1 VDNGDT
7 ELLAKIRAGDAQAL
21 SRLLARYE
29 SRVYA
34 FGMRLCREPEDARDV
49 LQETMLTLA
58 RSADGFEGRSSLS
71 TWLFTVARSFCIKQ
85 RRRRAGAPK
94 HLESL
99 DDTERFDATA
109 LPAPDRAP
117 DDSAADR
124 ELAAAI
130 DAALDRLEPTLRD
143 VVVLRDIEGLSAP
156 EAAEVLGVS
165 VAATK
170 SRLHRARAQLRA
182 LLAPVFGLPPQS
194 ETAPDCP
201 DIQRLWSAHQ
211 EGDVSPPSAPP
222 WRPTSPPARAARA
235 CARRWAA
242 PWPSAAPRRAPSY
255 RPRSSAPSAPPSPP
269 PPASRPLRGCSH
281 ARTERRASD
290 VFSGIYGRRAHGW
303 PCNRRAE
310 VPENT

>member
-1 VDNGDT
+1 MDNGDT

-85 RRRRAGAPK
+85 RRRRAGAPT

-170 SRLHRARAQLRA
+170 SRLHRARAQLRE

-194 ETAPDCP
+194 EAAPDCP

-211 EGDVSPPSAPP
+211 EGDVSPAVCATMEAHVAACPRCQSVCETLGRTLAQCRATPSPELPP
-222 WRPTSPPARAARA
+222 EVQRSVRAALT
-235 CARRWAA
+235 AA
-242 PWPSAAPRRAPSY
+242 A
-255 RPRSSAPSAPPSPP
+255 
-269 PPASRPLRGCSH
+269 G
-281 ARTERRASD
+281 
-290 VFSGIYGRRAHGW
+290 
-303 PCNRRAE
+303 
-310 VPENT
+310 